1 MDFSKLSRYEVYGA
15 LASLVLV
22 VSLLFIPWYD
32 LEMNQL
38 RVEDG
43 DGFICGTGEFSC
55 TGWETF
61 PIMRWFLL
69 LAAAAPVILAYIVAR
84 GNKLSWP
91 PGEMT
96 MLAGFIAFV
105 LIFYNGVLDT
115 PGSQL
120 AEIGVSKQIGYYL
133 ALLAS
138 VGIATAGIAR
148 AAESQGPR
156 VRKTPGTV

>member
-1 MDFSKLSRYEVYGA
+1 MDLSKLSRYEAYGA
-15 LASLVLV
+15 VASVLLV

-43 DGFICGTGEFSC
+43 DGFICGVGEFSC

-61 PIMRWFLL
+61 PILRWFLL
-69 LAAAAPVILAYIVAR
+69 LAALAPLILAYIVSR
-84 GNKLSWP
+84 GNQLSWP
-91 PGEMT
+91 PREMT

-120 AEIGVSKQIGYYL
+120 AEVGVSKQIGYYL

-138 VGIATAGIAR
+138 VGIAAAGIAR
-148 AAESQGPR
+148 ATESQGRTP
-156 VRKTPGTV
+156 RKTPGTV